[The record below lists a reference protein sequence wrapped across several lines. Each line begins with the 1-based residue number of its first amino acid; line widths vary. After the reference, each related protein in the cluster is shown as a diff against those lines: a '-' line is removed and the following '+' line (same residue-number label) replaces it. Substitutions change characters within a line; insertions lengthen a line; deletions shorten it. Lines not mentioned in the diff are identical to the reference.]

1 MSSSS
6 AAVAA
11 AALLLQS
18 KLPIMAAGTLN
29 PGDYQWPFSFQ
40 LPHNVPG
47 SFNYTS
53 GSTK

>member
-1 MSSSS
+1 M
-6 AAVAA
+6 
-11 AALLLQS
+11 QN

-47 SFNYTS
+47 SFNYAS